1 MLPCFQKESTLK
13 KVPFTKNLSI
23 TFPLLLN
30 FLWGANQA
38 PVSAHEFRGKPQAF
52 KCAFNCVGSGSVVK

>member
-1 MLPCFQKESTLK
+1 MFLKRKLSKDDAICQKTS
-13 KVPFTKNLSI
+13 VF

-38 PVSAHEFRGKPQAF
+38 LVSAHEFRGKPQAF